1 MDGLDALIR
10 SFARLGDDTA
20 AAGIFGDE
28 ENATK
33 AAFAEF
39 GTVTAPPR
47 PFMSRAA
54 IFVESGGGG
63 NGGRDKAGRF
73 IKGAG
78 SSSSPIQAAA
88 AGFVEAAA
96 NGLTV
101 SPALAIAEV
110 LASAMREQIDK
121 GVPPPLAE
129 STLAARRS
137 RGNSDTTP
145 LRDTGAMRAS
155 IRSKAGPGEGG
166 GSS

>member
-1 MDGLDALIR
+1 MDGLDALIK

-20 AAGIFGDE
+20 AAGIFADE

-33 AAFAEF
+33 AMFAEF

-54 IFVESGGGG
+54 VVAE
-63 NGGRDKAGRF
+63 
-73 IKGAG
+73 
-78 SSSSPIQAAA
+78 QAAA
-88 AGFVEAAA
+88 RAVRDTVGENVDGASRSRRVVAKSPAKAAA
-96 NGLTV
+96 DL
-101 SPALAIAEV
+101 LAE
-110 LASAMREQIDK
+110 AMRREIDK

-145 LRDTGAMRAS
+145 LRDTGAMRGS
-155 IRSKAGPGEGG
+155 IASKAGPGEGG
-166 GSS
+166 GGS

>member
-1 MDGLDALIR
+1 MDGLDALIK

-20 AAGIFGDE
+20 AAGFFGDE

-54 IFVESGGGG
+54 VVAEEA
-63 NGGRDKAGRF
+63 AGRVVRDAVGE
-73 IKGAG
+73 IADSAG
-78 SSSSPIQAAA
+78 RRRVVAKSPAKAAA
-88 AGFVEAAA
+88 D
-96 NGLTV
+96 N
-101 SPALAIAEV
+101 LAENMRAE
-110 LASAMREQIDK
+110 IDR
-121 GVPPPLAE
+121 GVPPPLAV

-137 RGNSDTTP
+137 RGNRDTTP
-145 LRDTGAMRAS
+145 LRDTGAMRAA
-155 IRSKAGPGEGG
+155 IKSKAGPGEGSGG

>member
-1 MDGLDALIR
+1 MDGLDALIK

-20 AAGIFGDE
+20 AAGIFADE

-33 AAFAEF
+33 AMFAEF

-54 IFVESGGGG
+54 VVAE
-63 NGGRDKAGRF
+63 
-73 IKGAG
+73 
-78 SSSSPIQAAA
+78 QAAA
-88 AGFVEAAA
+88 RAVRD
-96 NGLTV
+96 TV
-101 SPALAIAEV
+101 GENVDGASRSRRVVAKSPAKAVADLLAE
-110 LASAMREQIDK
+110 AMRREIDK

-145 LRDTGAMRAS
+145 LRDTGAMRGS
-155 IRSKAGPGEGG
+155 IASKAGPGEGG
-166 GSS
+166 GGS

>member
-33 AAFAEF
+33 AMFAEF
-39 GTVTAPPR
+39 GTTTAPPR

-54 IFVESGGGG
+54 IAAEEAAVRVV
-63 NGGRDKAGRF
+63 RDAVGENVD
-73 IKGAG
+73 GA
-78 SSSSPIQAAA
+78 SRSRRVVAKSPAKAAA
-88 AGFVEAAA
+88 D
-96 NGLTV
+96 N
-101 SPALAIAEV
+101 LAENMRAE
-110 LASAMREQIDK
+110 IDR
-121 GVPPPLAE
+121 GVPPPLAA

-145 LRDTGAMRAS
+145 LRDTGAMRSA
-155 IRSKAGPGEGG
+155 IKSKAGPGEGSGG